1 MNSFIKSLME
11 ERCLRQKEL
20 AAILGI
26 SSAAV
31 SQWNEEGTNISIDC
45 LFTLSKLFHVTVD
58 ELLNGRRIGES
69 LEDKWRRDYDINEES
84 AKTALIDGEKEN
96 VLKYLA
102 ALSKANKK
110 FFELFEKKVIG
121 DISENELKEWEY
133 LKQFYNV
140 NIRRCHLL
148 NGVRIERN
156 DDIDEIILNNL
167 MQIIKENNKAIIWE
181 LKKIYK
187 IEDYGITIDDSKI
200 VVPNHDDIVTTL
212 VDPYML
218 DEIENDEEV
227 YFAFYNS
234 LSPTEKDKILT
245 SLYKSKKRWWRLQ
258 HFIEYGGNILYTP
271 GDLNLANYDYK
282 DLDGFEGEISSV
294 PELDNAQAV
303 VYEIYDNWTH
313 ATYEQYQALINH
325 PRMRQIEMEAKYKE
339 KNPIKY
345 WEYIKSNEVLI

>member
-1 MNSFIKSLME
+1 MNSFIKSLIE
-11 ERCLRQKEL
+11 EKSLKQKEL

-31 SQWNEEGTNISIDC
+31 SQWNEECTNISIDC
-45 LFTLSKLFHVTVD
+45 LFSLSKLFHVTVD
-58 ELLNGRRIGES
+58 ELLNGKRIGES

-96 VLKYLA
+96 VLKHLA

-121 DISENELKEWEY
+121 GISGNELKEWEY
-133 LKQFYNV
+133 LKQFYDV
-140 NIRRCHLL
+140 NIRRCNLL
-148 NGVRIERN
+148 NNVRIDRD
-156 DDIDEIILNNL
+156 DDIDEIVLNNL
-167 MQIIKENNKAIIWE
+167 RQIIKENNKAIIWE

-200 VVPNHDDIVTTL
+200 IVPNHEDIVTTL
-212 VDPYML
+212 DDPYML

-234 LSPTEKDKILT
+234 LSPIEKDKILT

-258 HFIEYGGNILYTP
+258 HLIDRGGNILYTP
-271 GDLNLANYDYK
+271 SDLNLTNYDYK
-282 DLDGFEGEISSV
+282 DLDEFEGEIRPV
-294 PELDNAQAV
+294 PELDKAQSV
-303 VYEIYDNWTH
+303 IYEIYDKYSL
-313 ATYEQYQALINH
+313 ATYEQYQALINF
-325 PRMRQIEMEAKYKE
+325 PRMRQIEMEAKYKG

-345 WEYIKSNEVLI
+345 WEYIKNNEILI

>member
-11 ERCLRQKEL
+11 ERCLKQKEL
-20 AAILGI
+20 ATILGI
-26 SSAAV
+26 SSAAI
-31 SQWNEEGTNISIDC
+31 SQWNEEGSNISIDF

-58 ELLNGRRIGES
+58 ELLNGKRIGES
-69 LEDKWRRDYDINEES
+69 LEDKWRREYDINEES

-96 VLKYLA
+96 VLKFLA
-102 ALSKANKK
+102 GLSKANKK

-133 LKQFYNV
+133 LKHFYDV

-148 NGVRIERN
+148 NDIRIGRN
-156 DDIDEIILNNL
+156 DDIDEIVLNNL
-167 MQIIKENNKAIIWE
+167 IQIIKDNNKAIIWE

-212 VDPYML
+212 GDPYML

-234 LSPTEKDKILT
+234 LPQIEKDKILT
-245 SLYKSKKRWWRLQ
+245 SLYNSKKRWWRLQ
-258 HFIEYGGNILYTP
+258 NFIDRGGNILYTP
-271 GDLNLANYDYK
+271 GDLNLANYDRK
-282 DLDGFEGEISSV
+282 DLDDFEGEIRPV
-294 PELDNAQAV
+294 PELDNAQSV
-303 VYEIYDNWTH
+303 IYDIYDKYSL
-313 ATYEQYQALINH
+313 ATYDQYQALINL
-325 PRMRQIEMEAKYKE
+325 PRMRQIEMEAKYKK

-345 WEYIKSNEVLI
+345 WEYIKSNQVLI